1 MEIYMP
7 LLPVYYTT
15 TNLRKRK
22 RKQTKHDRSEHDAWL
37 VKMGVSPKQ
46 IKAKKTKNTSWKS
59 DYSNS
64 LQVDRSTKHHE
75 KSIQE
80 VCNAPANAT
89 ANRSVM
95 ANLHKESEETR
106 KAILAK
112 AARTAP
118 LYSKGPYQYITDGTN
133 LDDVGKKK

>member
-1 MEIYMP
+1 MP

-22 RKQTKHDRSEHDAWL
+22 QTKQNTAEHDKWL
-37 VKMGVSPKQ
+37 VSMGLSPKQ
-46 IKAKKTKNTSWKS
+46 IKAKKSKNSSWKS
-59 DYSNS
+59 EYSNS
-64 LQVDRSTKHHE
+64 LQVERSTKHYE

-95 ANLHKESEETR
+95 ANLHKENEETR
-106 KAILAK
+106 KAILDKAK
-112 AARTAP
+112 RVMP
-118 LYSKGPYQYITDGTN
+118 LYNKGGLQVLTES
-133 LDDVGKKK
+133 DDLKCLNKVSRA

>member
-1 MEIYMP
+1 MA

-22 RKQTKHDRSEHDAWL
+22 PKKTNTAEHDAWL

-59 DYSNS
+59 DYTAS

-75 KSIQE
+75 KSVQE
-80 VCNAPANAT
+80 VCNGGANAT

-95 ANLHKESEETR
+95 ANLHKENEETR
-106 KAILAK
+106 EAILALAK
-112 AARTAP
+112 RVMP
-118 LYSKGPYQYITDGTN
+118 LYNKGGLQV
-133 LDDVGKKK
+133 LSESDDLKALNKTVRV

>member
-1 MEIYMP
+1 MP

-22 RKQTKHDRSEHDAWL
+22 QTKQNTSEHDKWL
-37 VKMGVSPKQ
+37 VSMGLSPKQ
-46 IKAKKTKNTSWKS
+46 IKAKKSKNSSWKS
-59 DYSNS
+59 EYSNS
-64 LQVDRSTKHHE
+64 LQVDRSTKHYE

-95 ANLHKESEETR
+95 ANLHKEDEETR
-106 KAILAK
+106 KAILDKAK
-112 AARTAP
+112 RVMP
-118 LYSKGPYQYITDGTN
+118 LYNKGGLQV
-133 LDDVGKKK
+133 LSESDDLKCLNKVSRA

>member
-1 MEIYMP
+1 MP

-22 RKQTKHDRSEHDAWL
+22 QTKRNTSEHDAWL

-59 DYSNS
+59 DYTAS

-75 KSIQE
+75 KSVQE
-80 VCNAPANAT
+80 VCNGGVNAT

-95 ANLHKESEETR
+95 ANLHKENDETR
-106 KAILAK
+106 KAILDK
-112 AARTAP
+112 ASRVMP
-118 LYSKGPYQYITDGTN
+118 LYNKGGLQLLTN
-133 LDDVGKKK
+133 NDDLKTLNKTTRV

>member
-1 MEIYMP
+1 MP

-22 RKQTKHDRSEHDAWL
+22 QTKQNTTEHDKWL
-37 VKMGVSPKQ
+37 VSMGLSPKQ

-59 DYSNS
+59 EYKDS
-64 LQVDRSTKHHE
+64 LQVDRSTKHYE

-80 VCNAPANAT
+80 VCNGGVNAT

-95 ANLHKESEETR
+95 ANLHKENEETR
-106 KAILAK
+106 EAILAK
-112 AARTAP
+112 AKRVGP
-118 LYSKGPYQYITDGTN
+118 LWNKGGLMMITDGQDLTT
-133 LDDVGKKK
+133 LGKKV

>member
-1 MEIYMP
+1 MA
-7 LLPVYYTT
+7 LLPAYYTT
-15 TNLRKRK
+15 TNQRK
-22 RKQTKHDRSEHDAWL
+22 RKQRKHDRSEHDAWL
-37 VKMGVSPKQ
+37 ISMGLSSKQ
-46 IKAKKTKNTSWKS
+46 IKEKKSKNTTWRKE
-59 DYSNS
+59 YSAS
-64 LQVDRSTKHHE
+64 LQVDRSTQQYDKPL
-75 KSIQE
+75 SE
-80 VCNAPANAT
+80 VCDGST

-95 ANLHKESEETR
+95 ANLHKENEETR

>member
-1 MEIYMP
+1 MA

-15 TNLRKRK
+15 TNYRK
-22 RKQTKHDRSEHDAWL
+22 RKQRKHDRTEHDAWL
-37 VKMGVSPKQ
+37 IKMGVSPQQ
-46 IKAKKTKNTSWKS
+46 IKAKKSKDTSWKS
-59 DYSNS
+59 KYVEA
-64 LQVDRSTKHHE
+64 LKVDRSSAQYE
-75 KSIQE
+75 SAGMSGDASS
-80 VCNAPANAT
+80 C
-89 ANRSVM
+89 ANRSIM
-95 ANLHKESEETR
+95 ANLHKENEETR

>member
-1 MEIYMP
+1 MP

-22 RKQTKHDRSEHDAWL
+22 QTKHDRSDHDAWL

-46 IKAKKTKNTSWKS
+46 IKAKKTKDTKWRAE
-59 DYSNS
+59 YSAS
-64 LQVDRSTKHHE
+64 LQVERSTKEHE
-75 KSIQE
+75 RSLRE
-80 VCNAPANAT
+80 VCNGGPNAT
-89 ANRSVM
+89 AKRGVM
-95 ANLHKESEETR
+95 ANIHKESEETQQ
-106 KAILAK
+106 AILAK